1 MDQAVLS
8 NQIFLLSSNSEAPML
23 LQSRSGHSTILS
35 PPSKG
40 FFDLLIF
47 GGRNSGLLDVLG
59 RWSTKDVENDFTEI
73 HDEIRKTL
81 KLEPLSQPMIG
92 LRYHSMLSLTP
103 ECFLIH
109 GGRHFKGISSKNIN
123 GQLYAGIRQHPFSKC
138 VVKWY
143 KVINSDVMAPRFAHT
158 MAVIEN
164 EIYTIG
170 GFEKESD
177 KKPAP
182 VKKLLNP

>member
-1 MDQAVLS
+1 
-8 NQIFLLSSNSEAPML
+8 ML

-47 GGRNSGLLDVLG
+47 GGRDSGLLDVLG
-59 RWSTKDVENDFTEI
+59 RWSTEDVENEFTEV
-73 HDEIRKTL
+73 HEDLRKTL
-81 KLEPLSQPMIG
+81 KLEPLTQPMIG

-123 GQLYAGIRQHPFSKC
+123 CQLYAGIRQHPFSKC

-143 KVINSDVMAPRFAHT
+143 KVDSDMIAPRFGHT
-158 MAVIEN
+158 MAIIDN
-164 EIYTIG
+164 EIFAIG
-170 GFEKESD
+170 GFEKEFD

-182 VKKLLNP
+182 VKKLNS